1 MFNRKRFAEILQEI
15 NKRYESQRDFSKKSS
30 INRTYLSKYMNE
42 KLEDPP
48 KPQTLQKI
56 ADASFHLISYSELM
70 HICGYVGQTI
80 ELDEIDIAFASGIR
94 GLNKENQE
102 IAKNIIECLLAKQ
115 KEEENQKRHS

>member
-1 MFNRKRFAEILQEI
+1 MFDRKRFAKILQEI
-15 NKRYESQRDFSKKSS
+15 NNKYESQRDFSKKSS

-48 KPQTLQKI
+48 KPQTLKKI
-56 ADASFHLISYSELM
+56 AESSFHLTSYSELM
-70 HICGYVGQTI
+70 YICGYVDETI

-102 IAKNIIECLLAKQ
+102 IAKSIIECLLAKQ
-115 KEEENQKRHS
+115 KEEENQKHHS